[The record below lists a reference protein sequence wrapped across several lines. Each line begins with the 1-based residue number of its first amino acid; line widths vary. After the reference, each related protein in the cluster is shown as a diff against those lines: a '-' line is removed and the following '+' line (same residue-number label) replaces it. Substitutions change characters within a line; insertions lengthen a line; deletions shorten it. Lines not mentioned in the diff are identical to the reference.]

1 MGVLC
6 YAGCNDRMIGGRLM
20 SNDDALLRKRF
31 LELAEKAYSR
41 GTYTF
46 TNFLNLAEQ
55 DVLSRL
61 ERDIAHVPHSAFGGC
76 SGCERVMVRFGDE
89 DLCGY
94 DQPFPIVCVKAE
106 PLSKKFADKL
116 THRDILG
123 ALMNLG
129 IDRAQLG
136 DIILREDGA
145 YLFCT
150 ETIAPFVCEHLTRA
164 RHTELSCAMT
174 DTLPEGSLFTLE
186 SRECLVSSERVDG
199 VTAHVYHL
207 SRNELADRIRAGK
220 LFVNGRQCD
229 SGSLMLKPGDVVSL
243 RGEGRFV
250 YRGVQRTTKSGK
262 LSVVIDAYI

>member
-1 MGVLC
+1 MP
-6 YAGCNDRMIGGRLM
+6 
-20 SNDDALLRKRF
+20 NDDALLQKRF
-31 LELAEKAYSR
+31 LELAEKAYAR

-46 TNFLNLAEQ
+46 TNFLGLAEQ
-55 DVLSRL
+55 DLFALVRRELV
-61 ERDIAHVPHSAFGGC
+61 HVPHSLFGGC
-76 SGCERVMVRFGDE
+76 DGCERVMVRFGDR

-94 DQPFPIVCVKAE
+94 DQPFPILCVKAA
-106 PLSKKFADKL
+106 PLSQKFADKL
-116 THRDILG
+116 THRDFLG

-136 DIILREDGA
+136 DIVIREDSA

-164 RHTELSCAMT
+164 KHTDLSCAVT
-174 DTLPEGSLFTLE
+174 NALPEGSLYTLE

-199 VTAHVYHL
+199 VAAHVWHL
-207 SRNELADRIRAGK
+207 SRTELADRIRSGK
-220 LFVNGRQCD
+220 LFVNGRRCE
-229 SGSLMLKPGDVVSL
+229 SGSQPLKPGDVISL

-262 LSVVIDAYI
+262 LSIEIEVYR

>member
-1 MGVLC
+1 MPT
-6 YAGCNDRMIGGRLM
+6 
-20 SNDDALLRKRF
+20 DDNLLQKRF
-31 LELAEKAYSR
+31 LELAEKAYAR

-46 TNFLNLAEQ
+46 TNFLGLAEQ
-55 DVLSRL
+55 DGFARVRRELS
-61 ERDIAHVPHSAFGGC
+61 HVPHSAFGGC
-76 SGCERVMVRFGDE
+76 DGCERVMVRFGDE

-150 ETIAPFVCEHLTRA
+150 ETIAPFVCETLTRA
-164 RHTELSCAMT
+164 RHTDLTCAVT
-174 DTLPEGSLFTLE
+174 EQLPSGSLYTLE
-186 SRECLVSSERVDG
+186 PRECLVSSERADG
-199 VTAHVYHL
+199 VAAHVWRL
-207 SRNELADRIRAGK
+207 SRTDLADRIRAGK
-220 LFVNGRQCD
+220 LFVNGRQCV
-229 SGSLMLKPGDVVSL
+229 SGSLTLKPGDVVSL

-250 YRGVQRTTKSGK
+250 YRGVQRATKSGK
-262 LSVVIDAYI
+262 LSIAIEVYL